1 MRSLNKMAEKSN
13 TNMGEV
19 NNPAPASA
27 IAIIGMTLKY
37 KKMAITMKSVLT
49 RIGFHNFGIA
59 ERPNSLPRIATMKM
73 AKRDRL
79 KWN

>member
-13 TNMGEV
+13 TNIGEV

-49 RIGFHNFGIA
+49 RTSFQRLGIT
-59 ERPNSLPRIATMKM
+59 ERPSNLPRITTMKT

>member
-1 MRSLNKMAEKSN
+1 MAEKSK
-13 TNMGEV
+13 TNIGEV

-49 RIGFHNFGIA
+49 RTGFQRLGIT
-59 ERPNSLPRIATMKM
+59 ERPSSLPRIATMKT